1 MQLELI
7 KSCAST
13 CVPFRGPPL
22 KRPLS
27 DGSFGCIGPFIAPP
41 LPVVSLIIAFLQ
53 NMPEQHLPVK
63 GDSEPWFSGMSPRE
77 TC

>member
-7 KSCAST
+7 KFCASN

-27 DGSFGCIGPFIAPP
+27 TGSFGCIGPLIVLP

-53 NMPEQHLPVK
+53 NMPAQHLPVK
-63 GDSEPWFSGMSPRE
+63 GDSEPLFSGMSPRG